1 MTVEESLKGIMLER
15 YGSVKECARQIQ
27 MPYGTLDAILRRGVL
42 NSGLQNVLQICEG
55 LHISADALADGKIIP
70 SGQDYRP
77 LADINERLAF
87 FIGNIDGSTL
97 DGIPLTEE
105 EIRVFLDSIDSA
117 LYIIRRNRK

>member
-1 MTVEESLKGIMLER
+1 MTVEESLKAIMLER

-70 SGQDYRP
+70 SDSSYHP
-77 LADINERLAF
+77 LSDINERLAF
-87 FIGNIDGSTL
+87 FMGNIDGATL
-97 DGIPLTEE
+97 DGVPLTDAEVR
-105 EIRVFLDSIDSA
+105 IFLDSIDSA
-117 LYIIRRNRK
+117 LYLIRRNRK